1 MLQPVDEIARTAI
14 ERKAGRHL
22 LVLSDFDGT
31 LCEFDP
37 DPAAVYL
44 PPARVELL
52 NAMAASGVSIG
63 IVSGRRLADL
73 RGRIGALNAAY
84 LAGFHGLEIV
94 SPAGSFTHPDVVSV
108 QTLVHDIARAIAPGV
123 ASLPGV
129 FIEDKEF
136 SISLHYREATP
147 AAQVVAQSLL
157 TTAARPDVD
166 AGRLTMLPGARL
178 IELLPN
184 VKWDKGTAV
193 KWLREEAERVHGDVA
208 LIYIGDDVTDEHAF
222 AVLGPGDTGIGSSD
236 RVTLAEF
243 SVDGPP
249 GVEAFFR
256 ALCSRLS

>member
-1 MLQPVDEIARTAI
+1 MRHPVEEVARI
-14 ERKAGRHL
+14 VVERQSGRHL
-22 LVLSDFDGT
+22 LLLCDFDGT

-37 DPAAVYL
+37 DPRAVYL
-44 PPARVELL
+44 PAARCELL
-52 NAMAASGVSIG
+52 NALAARGVSVG

-73 RGRIGALNAAY
+73 RSRIDNTNAAY
-84 LAGFHGLEIV
+84 LAGFHGLEIT
-94 SPAGSFTHPDVVSV
+94 SPSGSFTHPDVVDA

-123 ASLPGV
+123 ARLPGV

-166 AGRLTMLPGARL
+166 AGRLRLLPGACV

-184 VKWDKGTAV
+184 VTWHKGTAV
-193 KWLREEAERVHGDVA
+193 KWLRDEAQRVHRNVA
-208 LIYIGDDVTDEHAF
+208 LVYVGDDVTDEDAF
-222 AVLGPGDTGIGSSD
+222 AVLEPGDTGIGSSE
-236 RVTLAEF
+236 RVSLAEF
-243 SVDGPP
+243 GVNGPS
-249 GVEAFFR
+249 GVEAFLR